1 MVNPLQDIEYFMSP
15 GDRSYD
21 AIGLMK
27 QLNEHAAET
36 FADAKEILR
45 NGASESMS
53 KEKGSSLRNHDPDNK
68 LDNHSHFAPGVLV
81 WFGTIFSR
89 AFPFFSSLLFIL
101 LIFLALWS

>member
-1 MVNPLQDIEYFMSP
+1 MQDIEHFMSP

-45 NGASESMS
+45 NGAFETMS
-53 KEKGSSLRNHDPDNK
+53 KGKCSSDSNHDPDHK
-68 LDNHSHFAPGVLV
+68 LDNQSHLASGVLV
-81 WFGTIFSR
+81 WFSIIFCR
-89 AFPFFSSLLFIL
+89 AFPFFFFIFINTHLF
-101 LIFLALWS
+101 